1 MLIVTESYNLI
12 DDIMNEDRYNYGR
25 GLTADQAKEELH
37 KESRDKRLDDLVDF
51 LYEVWVDEFAG
62 IDRKIPLRF
71 PEDVKGKVKIARDYA
86 PFLKANSEF
95 HISGNKFTIDG
106 IEFTF
111 GDGSLFS
118 DRAAAGREYENDVAD
133 DVRFLLLENTES
145 KADRSRLKALQV
157 QYAELL
163 KDKDFKEA
171 KKIVN
176 ADPSAIDHIV
186 RVETPK
192 RRNSHHELWND
203 DFEINTNTK
212 DIKESG
218 KIIADVVINDKIYLS
233 AKIESHQLSGV
244 RCAMVFDSN
253 ALFREYAKKNLSFK
267 NKSSFDESDLSN
279 NTPFKNFCELFSV
292 DGFDMYNSL
301 VPHNDNDRK
310 LSVIKPQSEYSSST
324 LGLLFR
330 KLVGGN
336 YWVVKR
342 GEPVRFIGV
351 KNSNS
356 LKFNISDAYITK
368 SGKSIIF
375 NGDLNGLPAAI
386 NVRTSSGEEYP
397 CRMFPKV
404 NIEDLINLL
413 AK

>member
-1 MLIVTESYNLI
+1 MLIVSENYSSI
-12 DDIMNEDRYNYGR
+12 DDIMNKDRYNYGR
-25 GLTADQAKEELH
+25 GLTADQAKAELH
-37 KESRDKRLDDLVDF
+37 KESSDERLDDLVDF

-71 PEDVKGKVKIARDYA
+71 PEDVKGKVKVARDYA

-95 HISGNKFTIDG
+95 HVSGNKFTIG
-106 IEFTF
+106 EIEFTF

-133 DVRFLLLENTES
+133 DVRLLLLENAES
-145 KADRSRLKALQV
+145 KEDKARLSALQV
-157 QYAELL
+157 QYAKLL
-163 KDKDFKEA
+163 EDKEFKNA
-171 KKIVN
+171 QKIVK
-176 ADPSAIDHIV
+176 ADPSAIDRIV
-186 RVETPK
+186 KVETPK
-192 RRNSHHELWND
+192 RRNSNHELWDND
-203 DFEINTNTK
+203 FNINTDTK
-212 DIKESG
+212 DIEASG

-253 ALFREYAKKNLSFK
+253 ALFREYAKQNRSFED
-267 NKSSFDESDLSN
+267 KSSFDESDLSN

-310 LSVIKPQSEYSSST
+310 LSIKSQSENSSST

-351 KNSNS
+351 NNASS
-356 LKFNISDAYITK
+356 LKFTIDDAYITK
-368 SGKSIIF
+368 SGKSITF
-375 NGDLNGLPAAI
+375 SGKLNDLPASI
-386 NVRTSSGEEYP
+386 IVRTSNGEDYP

-404 NIEDLINLL
+404 DIEKLIDLLS
-413 AK
+413 K

>member
-1 MLIVTESYNLI
+1 MLIISESYNPI
-12 DDIMNEDRYNYGR
+12 GDIMNEDRYNYGR
-25 GLTADQAKEELH
+25 GLTADQAKAELH
-37 KESRDKRLDDLVDF
+37 KEFSDERLDDLVDF

-86 PFLKANSEF
+86 PFLKASNKF
-95 HISGNKFTIDG
+95 HVSGNNFTIG
-106 IEFTF
+106 NIEFTF

-118 DRAAAGREYENDVAD
+118 DRAAAGREYENDVAN
-133 DVRFLLLENTES
+133 DVRLLLLENAES
-145 KADRSRLKALQV
+145 KEDKARLSALQV
-157 QYAELL
+157 QYAKLL
-163 KDKDFKEA
+163 EDKEFKKA
-171 KKIVN
+171 KKIVE
-176 ADPSAIDHIV
+176 ADHNAIDRV
-186 RVETPK
+186 VKVETPK
-192 RRNSHHELWND
+192 RRNSNGELWNS
-203 DFEINTNTK
+203 DFKINTNTK

-218 KIIADVVINDKIYLS
+218 KIIADVVINEKIYLS

-244 RCAMVFDSN
+244 RCAMVFDNN
-253 ALFREYAKKNLSFK
+253 ALFREYAKQNRSFK
-267 NKSSFDESDLSN
+267 DKSSFDESDLSN

-310 LSVIKPQSEYSSST
+310 LSVKSQSEDSSST

-351 KNSNS
+351 NNANS
-356 LKFNISDAYITK
+356 LKFTINDARITK
-368 SGKSIIF
+368 SGKSITF
-375 NGDLNGLPAAI
+375 SGSLNELPASI
-386 NVRTSSGEEYP
+386 IVRTSNGEDYP

-404 NIEDLINLL
+404 NIEALIDLLS
-413 AK
+413 K

>member
-1 MLIVTESYNLI
+1 MLIVTESYNPI

-25 GLTADQAKEELH
+25 GLTADQAKAELH
-37 KESRDKRLDDLVDF
+37 KESGDERLDDLVDF

-95 HISGNKFTIDG
+95 HVSGNKFTIG
-106 IEFTF
+106 EIEFTF

-118 DRAAAGREYENDVAD
+118 DRAAAGREYENDVAN
-133 DVRFLLLENTES
+133 DVRLLLLENAES
-145 KADRSRLKALQV
+145 KEDKARLSALQV
-157 QYAELL
+157 QYAKLL
-163 KDKDFKEA
+163 EDKEFKKA
-171 KKIVN
+171 KKIVK
-176 ADPSAIDHIV
+176 ADPSAIDRV
-186 RVETPK
+186 VKVETPK
-192 RRNSHHELWND
+192 RRNSKGELWNS
-203 DFEINTNTK
+203 DFEINIDTK

-218 KIIADVVINDKIYLS
+218 KIIADVVINEKIYLS

-253 ALFREYAKKNLSFK
+253 ALFREYAKQNRSFEDK
-267 NKSSFDESDLSN
+267 RSFDESDLSN

-310 LSVIKPQSEYSSST
+310 LSVKPQSEDSSSK

-351 KNSNS
+351 NNTNS
-356 LKFNISDAYITK
+356 LKFTIDDAYITK
-368 SGKSIIF
+368 SGKSITF
-375 NGDLNGLPAAI
+375 SGKLNDLQASI
-386 NVRTSSGEEYP
+386 IVRTSSGEDYP

-404 NIEDLINLL
+404 NMKELIDLLSE
-413 AK
+413 

>member
-1 MLIVTESYNLI
+1 MLIVSENYSSI

-25 GLTADQAKEELH
+25 GLTADQAKAELH
-37 KESRDKRLDDLVDF
+37 KESSDERLDDLVDF

-71 PEDVKGKVKIARDYA
+71 PEDVKGKVKVARDYA

-95 HISGNKFTIDG
+95 HVSGNKFTIG
-106 IEFTF
+106 EIEFTF

-133 DVRFLLLENTES
+133 DVRLLLLENAES
-145 KADRSRLKALQV
+145 KEDRARLSELQA
-157 QYAELL
+157 QYAKLL
-163 KDKDFKEA
+163 EDKEFKKA
-171 KKIVN
+171 QKIVQ
-176 ADPSAIDHIV
+176 ADPSAIDRV
-186 RVETPK
+186 VKVETPK
-192 RRNSHHELWND
+192 RRNSNHELWDND
-203 DFEINTNTK
+203 FNINTDTK
-212 DIKESG
+212 DIEASG

-253 ALFREYAKKNLSFK
+253 TLFRQYARENRSFK
-267 NKSSFDESDLSN
+267 DEKSFNESNLAKN
-279 NTPFKNFCELFSV
+279 IPFMNFCKLFSV
-292 DGFDMYNSL
+292 SEFDMYNSL

-310 LSVIKPQSEYSSST
+310 LTIKNQSEYSSST

-342 GEPVRFIGV
+342 GEPVRFIGI
-351 KNSNS
+351 KNLDNLRFTISN
-356 LKFNISDAYITK
+356 AYITK
-368 SGKSIIF
+368 SGKSIVF
-375 NGDLNGLPAAI
+375 NGSLNDLSAAI
-386 NVRTSSGEEYP
+386 NVRTSSGEDYP

-404 NIEDLINLL
+404 EIEQLINLL